1 MIAETVE
8 EQLGGT
14 AVLGHEVQD
23 DLDWVDAVEE
33 GLPLGA
39 LEAAIAHE
47 VITREE
53 SEALVIP
60 RRTLSHRRQRG
71 QPLSVEE
78 SDRLL
83 RIARLDAR
91 AREVFGNTE
100 KARRWLRKPNRPL
113 RGAIPLELLKTGVG
127 ADLVLEELVRIAHGI
142 YI

>member
-1 MIAETVE
+1 MIAESVE
-8 EQLGGT
+8 EQLGGA
-14 AVLGHEVQD
+14 AVLGHEVAD
-23 DLDWVDAVEE
+23 DLDWVAAVEQ
-33 GLPLGA
+33 GLPLEA
-39 LEAAIAHE
+39 LEAAIVHA

-71 QPLSVEE
+71 QPLSIEE

-83 RIARLDAR
+83 RIARLDAK
-91 AREVFGNTE
+91 AREVFGGTV
-100 KARRWLRKPNRPL
+100 KARRWLRKPSRPL
-113 RGAIPLELLKTGVG
+113 RGAIPLELLRTGTG